1 MSLLRRLRGTLFP
14 TRIDTTFDEE
24 ARFHVEQLLDEYR
37 ERGMSSDEARRAAE
51 RRFGNVLIAREQTQD
66 ADSLRW
72 LDDLLREARFAVRS
86 LRRTP
91 WFTLAAVVSLALG
104 VAANAG
110 MFALA
115 DAILLRPLPVRAPE
129 RLVRIDTYDSDD
141 PRQQSRGVT
150 EPVLN
155 VVRTANVF
163 DGVCGFLTPMVTLDI
178 GGHVTRASGIVASG
192 DCFATLGVRPAI
204 GRLFGPDDDRDGAP
218 RVAVL
223 SYDAWMSMF
232 SGAPDLLR
240 RTVNVDG
247 AEFAIVGVV
256 QHGFPGL
263 LTGFPA
269 QVYVPLHQITL
280 PSDLSFA
287 TLGQTVFARLKDGD
301 NQSAV
306 GTRIQAEWRRWV
318 DASAA
323 PPVAASERTRW
334 RQRIAVVTS
343 GGTGIDYVLRG
354 RFGKPLTMLVC
365 LAILVLIVGSVNVA
379 NLALARRA
387 AQERDIHIRVA
398 LGASR
403 WHIART
409 VLIESVIVLAVAVAI
424 GFFVAYLGDR
434 FLVSLW
440 HANVAT
446 FDVDVRPDA
455 RIALFAAA
463 VSAVAFVIF
472 AIVPALQFGNAD
484 VRGLPVAA
492 KRSTSARRGPRR
504 LVLVTQVAL
513 TLVLV
518 ALGAEFAQALRSLRH
533 VPLGLQVDHV
543 VAVQLSA
550 VKGYPSAGVPP
561 SYHRDLL
568 DHIERIPGVSGVTL
582 SADIPFQTAMRVV
595 DVGSSSGA
603 ATAEEAIVT
612 DRFFDT
618 MKIPLLAG
626 EDFRRADSLRTQ
638 RSAIVSESLA
648 RRLFGPANPVGMYIR
663 TGKRPELQATRIVG
677 VANDAVLS
685 RPQARN
691 AFVVYQNW
699 WQAPMIFPTLLIR
712 AQAEPTAV
720 VTAVRDELRRRG
732 REYPAQVRTIRAT
745 LEASLAQERL
755 LAAISSAFGMLGL
768 LLAGVGLYGLLAFSV
783 ASRTAEI
790 GIRVALGATR
800 GRIAQTI
807 VGEAVGLVALGIA
820 LGLPMA
826 SAAVSAAAHIL
837 FSEAPNTT
845 PMSGWSVAVTLTTV
859 LLGAAVPT
867 IRAMSLNPI
876 ETLRHD

>member
-1 MSLLRRLRGTLFP
+1 
-14 TRIDTTFDEE
+14 
-24 ARFHVEQLLDEYR
+24 
-37 ERGMSSDEARRAAE
+37 
-51 RRFGNVLIAREQTQD
+51 
-66 ADSLRW
+66 
-72 LDDLLREARFAVRS
+72 
-86 LRRTP
+86 
-91 WFTLAAVVSLALG
+91 
-104 VAANAG
+104 

-150 EPVLN
+150 EPVLTI
-155 VVRTANVF
+155 VRTANVF
-163 DGVCGFLTPMVTLDI
+163 DGVCGFLTPMVTLDV

-192 DCFATLGVRPAI
+192 DCFVTLGVRPAI
-204 GRLFGPDDDRDGAP
+204 GRLFGPDDDRGGAP

-232 SGAPDLLR
+232 SGAPDLLH

-256 QHGFPGL
+256 QQGFPGL

-269 QVYVPLHQITL
+269 QVYVPLYQIAL

-301 NQSAV
+301 RQSAV
-306 GTRIQAEWRRWV
+306 GAHIQAEWRRWI
-318 DASAA
+318 DASTV
-323 PPVAASERTRW
+323 PPAVSSERARW
-334 RQRIAVVTS
+334 RQRVAVVTS
-343 GGTGIDYVLRG
+343 GATGIDYVLRG

-365 LAILVLIVGSVNVA
+365 LAILVLLVGAVNVA

-403 WHIART
+403 WRIART
-409 VLIESVIVLAVAVAI
+409 VLIESALVLGVAVAI
-424 GFFVAYLGDR
+424 GFCVAYLGDR

-472 AIVPALQFGNAD
+472 AMVPALQFGNDD
-484 VRGLPVAA
+484 VRGLPVGAM
-492 KRSTSARRGPRR
+492 RSTPGRRGPRR
-504 LVLVTQVAL
+504 VVLVTQVAL

-561 SYHRDLL
+561 SYYRDLL
-568 DHIERIPGVSGVTL
+568 DHIERIPGVTGLTL
-582 SADIPFQTAMRVV
+582 SADVPFQTAMRIV

-603 ATAEEAIVT
+603 ATATAEEAIVT
-612 DRFFDT
+612 DRFFET

-626 EDFRRADSLRTQ
+626 EDFRRTDSLRTQ

-663 TGKRPELQATRIVG
+663 TGNRPELQATRIVG
-677 VANDAVLS
+677 VADDAILS
-685 RPQARN
+685 RPQSRN
-691 AFVVYQNW
+691 ALVVYQNW
-699 WQAPMIFPTLLIR
+699 WQAPIVFPTLLIR

-732 REYPAQVRTIRAT
+732 REYPAQVRTIRST
-745 LEASLAQERL
+745 WEASLAQERL

-800 GRIAQTI
+800 GRVAQTI

-820 LGLPMA
+820 LGLPIA
-826 SAAVSAAAHIL
+826 SAAVRVAAHVL

-845 PMSGWSVAVTLTTV
+845 PMTGWSVALTLTTF